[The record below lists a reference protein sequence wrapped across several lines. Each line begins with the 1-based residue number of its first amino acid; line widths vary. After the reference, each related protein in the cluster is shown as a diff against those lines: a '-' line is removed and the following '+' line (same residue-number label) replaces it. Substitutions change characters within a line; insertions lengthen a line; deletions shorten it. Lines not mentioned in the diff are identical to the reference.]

1 MGGQVGSVRGSIG
14 RRLSI
19 VGARLYA
26 YIYLRGFKV
35 WASYRTQIVLNVLSW
50 VLPVFTYYFTG
61 TALGARIV
69 KGMDMAPREYTPFVV
84 IGLAFQGYVSSVVT
98 TISQRLRN
106 EQLMGTIEYYL
117 MTQSGVFGMLIYSSL
132 WGFIMNSISMAVT
145 LAIGYAL
152 GVRYLVSGLLAAIII
167 TAELL
172 VATLGLAMMAG
183 GIVMITK
190 QGNPISFFF
199 TTVTTLISGTVF
211 PVTVMP
217 LWAQALSYSV
227 PLTLALEAL
236 RLSLLQGYG
245 VLRLATYELE
255 LLVYDAV
262 LLPLGVLIYRLGFDK
277 ARREGTLSEY

>member
-1 MGGQVGSVRGSIG
+1 
-14 RRLSI
+14 
-19 VGARLYA
+19 
-26 YIYLRGFKV
+26 
-35 WASYRTQIVLNVLSW
+35 
-50 VLPVFTYYFTG
+50 LPVFTYYFTG

-69 KGMDMAPREYTPFVV
+69 KGMGMAPREYIPFVV

-98 TISQRLRN
+98 TISLRLRN

-152 GVRYLVSGLLAAIII
+152 GVRYLVSGLLAAMIII
-167 TAELL
+167 VELL

-183 GIVMITK
+183 GVVMITK
-190 QGNPISFFF
+190 QGNPIAFFF

-227 PLTLALEAL
+227 PLTLALESL

-262 LLPLGVLIYRLGFDK
+262 LLPLGILIYRLGFDK

>member
-1 MGGQVGSVRGSIG
+1 MGGQVGSVREAVG
-14 RRLSI
+14 RRLSV

-69 KGMDMAPREYTPFVV
+69 KGMGMAPQGYTSFVV

-152 GVRYLVSGLLAAIII
+152 GVRYLVSGLLAAMIII
-167 TAELL
+167 VELL

-183 GIVMITK
+183 GVVMITK
-190 QGNPISFFF
+190 QGNPIAFFF

-227 PLTLALEAL
+227 PLTLALESL

-245 VLRLATYELE
+245 VLRLA
-255 LLVYDAV
+255 LVYDAV

>member
-1 MGGQVGSVRGSIG
+1 MILKGLSA
-14 RRLSI
+14 RLSI
-19 VGARLYA
+19 LSARLYA
-26 YIYLRGFKV
+26 YVYLRGFKV
-35 WASYRTQIVLNVLSW
+35 WTTYKTQIALNVLSW

-69 KGMDMAPREYTPFVV
+69 RGMGISPQAYTPFVV

-117 MTQSGVFGMLIYSSL
+117 LTQSGILGMLVYSSL
-132 WGFIMNSISMAVT
+132 WGFVMNSISMAVT

-152 GVRYLVSGLLAAIII
+152 GVRYVASGALAAVLV

-172 VATLGLAMMAG
+172 LATLGLSMLAG

-199 TTVTTLISGTVF
+199 SVVTQLVAGTVF
-211 PVTVMP
+211 PVTVLP
-217 LWAQALSYSV
+217 AWARLLSYSV
-227 PLTLALEAL
+227 PLTLALQAL
-236 RLSLLQGYG
+236 RLSMLQGYG
-245 VLRLATYELE
+245 VLGISSYELE
-255 LLVYDAV
+255 LLVYDVV
-262 LLPLGVLIYRLGFDK
+262 LLPLGVLVYRYGFDR
-277 ARREGTLSEY
+277 ARKEGTLSEY